1 MFLKTTDW
9 IQITINDSANINTPE
24 DLVDNL
30 PEIFNIKITLKL
42 DQNALVVTLIV
53 QHVLIQWHQTLKILL
68 IVLVD

>member
-9 IQITINDSANINTPE
+9 IQITINDSANIHTPE

-53 QHVLIQWHQTLKILL
+53 QHVLIQ
-68 IVLVD
+68 